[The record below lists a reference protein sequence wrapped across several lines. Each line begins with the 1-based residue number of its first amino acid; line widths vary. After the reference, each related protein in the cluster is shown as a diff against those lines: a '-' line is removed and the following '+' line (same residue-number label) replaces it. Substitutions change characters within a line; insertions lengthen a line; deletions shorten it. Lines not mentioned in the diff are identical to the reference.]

1 MSKASPKYDETIA
14 ERQAKQKEDVVA
26 YFAEIPIYKH
36 AAAFAG
42 IHEDTLALWRKE
54 DAEFSDRLEKARA
67 EFVRR
72 YGKRSRPEFLLERL
86 DKDNFAEKK
95 TVTLEFDPA
104 KKLLEEFGLLE
115 GRDGREDDDAVQGS
129 PESTSQDTE

>member
-1 MSKASPKYDETIA
+1 MASDKYRQTIE
-14 ERQAKQKEDVVA
+14 ERMKEQKRLVIS
-26 YFAEIPIYKH
+26 YYAEIPIYKH

-42 IHEDTLALWRKE
+42 ISEDTLALWRKE
-54 DAEFSDRLEKARA
+54 DTEFADRLEKARA

-115 GRDGREDDDAVQGS
+115 GNDEKLEDKPRQH
-129 PESTSQDTE
+129 

>member
-1 MSKASPKYDETIA
+1 MASDKYRQTIE
-14 ERQAKQKEDVVA
+14 ERMKEQKRLVIS
-26 YFAEIPIYKH
+26 YYAEIPIYKH

-42 IHEDTLALWRKE
+42 IHEDTLALWRKD

-86 DKDNFAEKK
+86 DKENFAEKK

-115 GRDGREDDDAVQGS
+115 GDNEKLEDKPRQH
-129 PESTSQDTE
+129 